1 MVNLKFP
8 YPCTIAWI
16 GLLTTTAA
24 SYTAMRLLLPRGPGG
39 SSGGGGAGA
48 AASAAGGSSR
58 MSVRYYLTRVLPTG
72 FFMALTFQTGNMGYL
87 YLTVAFVQML
97 KVLGTVKDASLVTI
111 GIVFLHEHVTRLQLV
126 GYGISMVGFVAY
138 NVIKARQG
146 GPGGKGGV
154 GGGGGAAAV
163 GLGSKEGGGPLLL
176 PVYAPHDGKLR

>member
-1 MVNLKFP
+1 MLRP
-8 YPCTIAWI
+8 TSAIDLEEPLLRG
-16 GLLTTTAA
+16 GL
-24 SYTAMRLLLPRGPGG
+24 SPRINHQKRPGG
-39 SSGGGGAGA
+39 SWRPGLQLLTL
-48 AASAAGGSSR
+48 AASLSWMAASSW
-58 MSVRYYLTRVLPTG
+58 
-72 FFMALTFQTGNMGYL
+72 AI
-87 YLTVAFVQML
+87 
-97 KVLGTVKDASLVTI
+97 LVNK
-111 GIVFLHEHVTRLQLV
+111 LV